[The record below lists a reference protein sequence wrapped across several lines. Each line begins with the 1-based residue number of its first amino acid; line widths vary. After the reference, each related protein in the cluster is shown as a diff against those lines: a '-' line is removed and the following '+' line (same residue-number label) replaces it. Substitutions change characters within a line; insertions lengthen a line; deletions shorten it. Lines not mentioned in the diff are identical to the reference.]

1 MNTPL
6 LTVALLSAA
15 AALSAQSAA
24 SPKMSYDSI
33 RVTHD
38 GKLSGGTESGKLTG
52 LGVSGS
58 VLFGEH
64 IVVGAAWRDFNS
76 ENSLEGDIKS
86 LSLGYRLGVGSGDII
101 VGASYGQAKGE
112 GYSGSTALI
121 IDADI
126 MALNLTYRHAFSSS
140 FEGFVSYSRVRT
152 ELAAGSYNLNT
163 LAAVG
168 ASTTLSDNVFGLALR
183 YNLTRALDVTV
194 GYNWTGSDG
203 AVSVSAGYNF

>member
-15 AALSAQSAA
+15 AALSAQTA
-24 SPKMSYDSI
+24 SSPSMSYDSI

-38 GKLSGGTESGKLTG
+38 GPLSGGVESGKLSG
-52 LGVSGS
+52 FGVSGS
-58 VLFGEH
+58 VLLGEK
-64 IVVGAAWRDFNS
+64 ILVGASWRDFNS

-101 VGASYGQAKGE
+101 IGASYGQAKGE
-112 GYSGSTALI
+112 GYNGASALI

-126 MALNLTYRHAFSSS
+126 MALSLTYRHAFSSS

-152 ELAAGSYNLNT
+152 ELAAGST
-163 LAAVG
+163 I
-168 ASTTLSDNVFGLALR
+168 
-183 YNLTRALDVTV
+183 
-194 GYNWTGSDG
+194 
-203 AVSVSAGYNF
+203 

>member
-15 AALSAQSAA
+15 AALSAQTA
-24 SPKMSYDSI
+24 SSPSMSYDSI

-38 GKLSGGTESGKLTG
+38 GPLSGGVESGKLSG
-52 LGVSGS
+52 FGVSGS
-58 VLFGEH
+58 VLLGEK
-64 IVVGAAWRDFNS
+64 ILVGASWRDFNS

-101 VGASYGQAKGE
+101 IGASYGQAEGK
-112 GYSGSTALI
+112 GYSGSTNLI
-121 IDADI
+121 IDSNI
-126 MALNLTYRHAFSSS
+126 VSLNLAYRHAFSSS
-140 FEGFVSYSRVRT
+140 LEGFVSYSRVRT
-152 ELAAGSYNLNT
+152 ELAAASYNLNT
-163 LAAVG
+163 LSAVG

-203 AVSVSAGYNF
+203 ALSVSAGYNF

>member
-6 LTVALLSAA
+6 LTVTLLSAA

-24 SPKMSYDSI
+24 SPQMSYDFI
-33 RVTHD
+33 RITHD

-101 VGASYGQAKGE
+101 VGASYGQAE
-112 GYSGSTALI
+112 GNGSPPI
-121 IDADI
+121 VIDAEI

>member
-33 RVTHD
+33 RITHD

-76 ENSLEGDIKS
+76 ENSLEGDIKA
-86 LSLGYRLGVGSGDII
+86 LSLG
-101 VGASYGQAKGE
+101 
-112 GYSGSTALI
+112 
-121 IDADI
+121 
-126 MALNLTYRHAFSSS
+126 
-140 FEGFVSYSRVRT
+140 
-152 ELAAGSYNLNT
+152 
-163 LAAVG
+163 
-168 ASTTLSDNVFGLALR
+168 
-183 YNLTRALDVTV
+183 
-194 GYNWTGSDG
+194 
-203 AVSVSAGYNF
+203 